1 MCVCGLF
8 GMLSAVLGYRGVGG
22 AFLLSALLCLGFPLF
37 YRLYAQMVCLLGS
50 CKLSFLGFV
59 TASAALI
66 ALYALLCNSQFLHL
80 DLLGF
85 STVHRQLNFA
95 AVPAAVSKN

>member
-1 MCVCGLF
+1 MYVGLF

-22 AFLLSALLCLGFPLF
+22 LSFYRLCCAWDSPFF
-37 YRLYAQMVCLLGS
+37 YRLYAQMVCLLGL

-66 ALYALLCNSQFLHL
+66 ALYALLCNSQFLSQVFS
-80 DLLGF
+80 GF
-85 STVHRQLNFA
+85 RQFID
-95 AVPAAVSKN
+95 S